1 MRCDDDCLET
11 SKFIFGGDNVVTN
24 NNMVHSNVTFA
35 ENASFSISNNDNTYN
50 QSSNLPNN
58 KDKNLVNSDNNSCS
72 VATGNSIFSNL
83 LYKVSDFVNSPSPET
98 LKKFAYQT
106 FEKFA
111 STLPPSA
118 DLVPPPDVDS
128 DDSDYRSDFQAED
141 EENPYNGIFK

>member
-1 MRCDDDCLET
+1 
-11 SKFIFGGDNVVTN
+11 
-24 NNMVHSNVTFA
+24 MVQSNVTFA
-35 ENASFSISNNDNTYN
+35 ENSSFTINNNAN
-50 QSSNLPNN
+50 QTSNLPNN
-58 KDKNLVNSDNNSCS
+58 KDKNLVNSDNAYS

-83 LYKVSDFVNSPSPET
+83 LYKVSNFVDPPSPET